1 MLPNL
6 TGVFVGLTA
15 FALTW
20 KPVPGVENSTPR
32 GEFALKKLLGSRLGA
47 ESASGTSSQFISR
60 LPVPNEPA
68 TLGLRLPRLFLKAFS
83 CGVMATLLGILEL
96 GIMLYVL
103 AAILEPENTV
113 IVAVLGI
120 IYATIRSCHVSIL
133 HDHPNGLGE

>member
-1 MLPNL
+1 MKNVLEIGW
-6 TGVFVGLTA
+6 TV
-15 FALTW
+15 
-20 KPVPGVENSTPR
+20 
-32 GEFALKKLLGSRLGA
+32 
-47 ESASGTSSQFISR
+47 
-60 LPVPNEPA
+60 
-68 TLGLRLPRLFLKAFS
+68 LR
-83 CGVMATLLGILEL
+83 GILEL

>member
-1 MLPNL
+1 
-6 TGVFVGLTA
+6 
-15 FALTW
+15 
-20 KPVPGVENSTPR
+20 
-32 GEFALKKLLGSRLGA
+32 
-47 ESASGTSSQFISR
+47 
-60 LPVPNEPA
+60 
-68 TLGLRLPRLFLKAFS
+68 
-83 CGVMATLLGILEL
+83 MATLLGILEL